1 MPTLTCTIAVWLL
14 SCLVLTLTAKAV
26 DEDLVHPEELPT
38 LWGHRSEGPQSKH
51 FQLSPLLLYL
61 SPIPL
66 LRPPPLVSL
75 LCLAPPP
82 NTHTRTPLRIQGEV
96 VEEGKPA
103 RVPQNTPH
111 NPRPSSHLSQYSISH
126 QEVTVLS

>member
-51 FQLSPLLLYL
+51 FQLFPLLLYL

-82 NTHTRTPLRIQGEV
+82 THTLGPLSGFRGRWLRRESRLVFPKTPPTTPDL
-96 VEEGKPA
+96 PA
-103 RVPQNTPH
+103 T
-111 NPRPSSHLSQYSISH
+111 
-126 QEVTVLS
+126 